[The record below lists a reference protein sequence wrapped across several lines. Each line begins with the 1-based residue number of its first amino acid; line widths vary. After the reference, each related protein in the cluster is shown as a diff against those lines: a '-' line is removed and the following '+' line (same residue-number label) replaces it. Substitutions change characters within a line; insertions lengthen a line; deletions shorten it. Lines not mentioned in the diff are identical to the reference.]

1 MCFPQHR
8 REAREQGRLDVLI
21 RRACQGTEETP
32 SLCGARTEWGQQEPR
47 HQVPHGGLMR
57 AWTLEFVKTN
67 KQTKLGLLA
76 WLGNFSFQLGKMTN
90 EDGGEVNVA
99 TARLFGLSRCI

>member
-21 RRACQGTEETP
+21 RRACQGTEETS

-57 AWTLEFVKTN
+57 AWTLEFVKNTKQN
-67 KQTKLGLLA
+67 KTGPLSLA
-76 WLGNFSFQLGKMTN
+76 GQFQLPVGKN
-90 EDGGEVNVA
+90 D
-99 TARLFGLSRCI
+99 